1 VKDVQPGDIVSFDG
15 GLTVL
20 ERTKDGWVEVDA
32 RGNGPCTHDWAWV
45 PPAPK
50 PWKARLIRLGFSLFA
65 AVLLTGAWA
74 YSLVWLSETPWVA
87 LPVGML
93 FWGVSYEVSKG
104 VR

>member
-1 VKDVQPGDIVSFDG
+1 VGRDP
-15 GLTVL
+15 
-20 ERTKDGWVEVDA
+20 DA
-32 RGNGPCTHDWAWV
+32 SAPASQAGARRWQVRPIEHDWAWV

-50 PWKARLIRLGFSLFA
+50 PWKARLVRLGFSLFA

-74 YSLVWLSETPWVA
+74 YSLVLYSETPWVA